1 MVHVLEEFLILSPH
15 FDDIHR
21 VILLYMDHEPFDIR
35 IVTDSVKTLGLHD
48 IKLTILKHEQEE
60 DFGIG
65 DRMKANE
72 LSE

>member
-1 MVHVLEEFLILSPH
+1 MVHILEEFLILSPH

-48 IKLTILKHEQEE
+48 IKLTILKHE
-60 DFGIG
+60 
-65 DRMKANE
+65 
-72 LSE
+72 